1 MFAPPTLSSA
11 LEHGHHQGVLTSE
24 LAFYQ
29 SYDWCLNPYL
39 TMIEAIGH
47 LRKEVD
53 RLVIVPQAWQVNEV
67 ATNTFLLSC
76 GVLNCVEEYLRGPTL
91 RLPKRLS
98 KSVIVRAA
106 ARSVEL
112 ILTKPSSR
120 QHVARWRE
128 QWISALDHFLLVFV
142 APQPVDGKRL
152 FDSCHKLLKLL
163 QTELPADL
171 LTNRLNTPSPFSHLD
186 MAASDVLKL
195 GTFFVDQFPDR
206 AQPILLL
213 GLRTSGS
220 YLVPLLRAFLVAE
233 GYLNVALL
241 TINPKKG
248 AGRKESKKLQ
258 QFGARGYWVL
268 IVDDP
273 PRSTRT
279 LLDAV
284 EVCCQAGFPNDKI
297 KLLAPTQAADPS
309 WFKNFPKN
317 TVITLKPEQWYKA
330 GLLDTRAVELRLAE
344 YFRSKDFASVSVTA
358 SRRVQGAIGCYT
370 ASDRRGVRLKR
381 IFEVKLA
388 TPGGETQTT
397 YVLAKSVGWGWFSY
411 RAFLIGH
418 RLSRHVPP
426 ILGLRDGILYTEWI
440 PQRAIQSGSRNKLI
454 NASASYVAARVN
466 HLKLQIDSKSGLDLK
481 QHNNGSRLLSKVLS
495 RAYGRFIPDALTR
508 PRLGNLV
515 RTWDCPCPTLIDGNM
530 HCDEWVF
537 DEQRPLKTDYE
548 HHGMGKSGINV
559 IDPAFDL
566 ADTILKLT
574 LTPEEEYALIRKYTA
589 ASGDSTV
596 QQRLYMHK
604 LLAGLWS
611 MSQAQAQLFD
621 SPCGGDLQRSYHQS
635 FMNSWNFL
643 TVQTARHCGS
653 LCYRRADLRW
663 KAPLVVLDVDGVL
676 DRRLFG
682 FPCTTVAGMTAL
694 SLLASQRISVALN
707 TTRSIAEV
715 KEYCAAYSLAGGIA
729 EHGSCT
735 WDAVRQR
742 EQVLIS
748 AETEHQLATLK
759 KSLQRV
765 PGVFLDERH
774 QYSIRAFTYRDK
786 PAGLIQSLVHSG
798 RASSVGD
805 GGLGPISTH
814 IVHQLLVD
822 LRLDRLTFH
831 HTLIDTKIVARE
843 VDKGT
848 GLAALQNWLLTPDS
862 ETIAVGDDKPDLAMF
877 CAATRSF
884 APANIGC
891 RRQAQLLGCQIAH
904 FPYQRGLLEIV
915 RALIPKQNGC
925 HDQCI
930 RSDASLHGS
939 NELFLS
945 VLNAAD
951 QTWRSNLFK
960 ALLDPISY
968 RIFIHE

>member
-1 MFAPPTLSSA
+1 
-11 LEHGHHQGVLTSE
+11 
-24 LAFYQ
+24 
-29 SYDWCLNPYL
+29 
-39 TMIEAIGH
+39 MIEAIGH

-344 YFRSKDFASVSVTA
+344 YFCSKDFASVSVTA

-381 IFEVKLA
+381 IFEVELT
-388 TPGGETQTT
+388 TP
-397 YVLAKSVGWGWFSY
+397 
-411 RAFLIGH
+411 
-418 RLSRHVPP
+418 
-426 ILGLRDGILYTEWI
+426 
-440 PQRAIQSGSRNKLI
+440 
-454 NASASYVAARVN
+454 
-466 HLKLQIDSKSGLDLK
+466 
-481 QHNNGSRLLSKVLS
+481 
-495 RAYGRFIPDALTR
+495 
-508 PRLGNLV
+508 
-515 RTWDCPCPTLIDGNM
+515 
-530 HCDEWVF
+530 
-537 DEQRPLKTDYE
+537 
-548 HHGMGKSGINV
+548 
-559 IDPAFDL
+559 
-566 ADTILKLT
+566 
-574 LTPEEEYALIRKYTA
+574 
-589 ASGDSTV
+589 
-596 QQRLYMHK
+596 
-604 LLAGLWS
+604 
-611 MSQAQAQLFD
+611 
-621 SPCGGDLQRSYHQS
+621 
-635 FMNSWNFL
+635 
-643 TVQTARHCGS
+643 
-653 LCYRRADLRW
+653 
-663 KAPLVVLDVDGVL
+663 
-676 DRRLFG
+676 
-682 FPCTTVAGMTAL
+682 
-694 SLLASQRISVALN
+694 
-707 TTRSIAEV
+707 
-715 KEYCAAYSLAGGIA
+715 
-729 EHGSCT
+729 
-735 WDAVRQR
+735 
-742 EQVLIS
+742 
-748 AETEHQLATLK
+748 
-759 KSLQRV
+759 
-765 PGVFLDERH
+765 
-774 QYSIRAFTYRDK
+774 
-786 PAGLIQSLVHSG
+786 
-798 RASSVGD
+798 
-805 GGLGPISTH
+805 
-814 IVHQLLVD
+814 
-822 LRLDRLTFH
+822 
-831 HTLIDTKIVARE
+831 
-843 VDKGT
+843 
-848 GLAALQNWLLTPDS
+848 
-862 ETIAVGDDKPDLAMF
+862 
-877 CAATRSF
+877 
-884 APANIGC
+884 
-891 RRQAQLLGCQIAH
+891 
-904 FPYQRGLLEIV
+904 
-915 RALIPKQNGC
+915 
-925 HDQCI
+925 
-930 RSDASLHGS
+930 
-939 NELFLS
+939 
-945 VLNAAD
+945 
-951 QTWRSNLFK
+951 
-960 ALLDPISY
+960 
-968 RIFIHE
+968 